1 MRARDAMRTSVL
13 RMLLTRVKEKQV
25 ELGVDRVIS
34 EEQTL
39 EVLTAFAKQRRESA
53 EAFEKGGRTDLR
65 DKEMQEREIV
75 LEYLPA
81 PMPDDEI
88 RTILREVIAQVGATT
103 SRDVGRV
110 MGAAMQR
117 LRGRAE
123 GERVQALAREL
134 LGGSG
139 PGDWTP
145 AGRGANEEVGD
156 GLGGLRDHPGAGCG
170 RDLRLP

>member
-1 MRARDAMRTSVL
+1 LATLSDRLSADLKDAMRARDTLRTSVL

-34 EEQTL
+34 EEQIQ

-53 EAFEKGGRTDLR
+53 EAFDKGGRADLR
-65 DKEMQEREIV
+65 DKEIQEREIV

-81 PMPDDEI
+81 PMPDAEI
-88 RTILREVIAQVGATT
+88 RAVLQEVIAQVGAST

-123 GERVQALAREL
+123 GGRVQALAREL
-134 LGGSG
+134 LGG
-139 PGDWTP
+139 
-145 AGRGANEEVGD
+145 
-156 GLGGLRDHPGAGCG
+156 
-170 RDLRLP
+170 